1 MFSHPLLFNKPYVQ
15 PLVGDFFFQF
25 YRGGDFITTSDRSNQ
40 FVSVGRVPSFIE
52 EIEERGLAYSDSLQH
67 IYSLLPNSICQAYT
81 GTDLF
86 HYFFPDFFFLF
97 LFLFASSVLT
107 FLLPGVAVN
116 TSHCLLV
123 MSSSSV
129 FANLPRILG
138 WLSAS
143 AFLQAY
149 LIFRPKFLLVLLFL
163 YLESF
168 FWRSSVGV

>member
-1 MFSHPLLFNKPYVQ
+1 MLE
-15 PLVGDFFFQF
+15 
-25 YRGGDFITTSDRSNQ
+25 
-40 FVSVGRVPSFIE
+40 RVPSFIE

-97 LFLFASSVLT
+97 LFLFASSFLT

-149 LIFRPKFLLVLLFL
+149 WNDTITLEIHQWNWLIGLNPTVKSEKWLRGWKDEQMGLKMKGGVTRKFGIL
-163 YLESF
+163 
-168 FWRSSVGV
+168 W

>member
-1 MFSHPLLFNKPYVQ
+1 MLE
-15 PLVGDFFFQF
+15 
-25 YRGGDFITTSDRSNQ
+25 
-40 FVSVGRVPSFIE
+40 RVPSFIE

-86 HYFFPDFFFLF
+86 HYFFRIFFSFSF
-97 LFLFASSVLT
+97 SFPSSFLT